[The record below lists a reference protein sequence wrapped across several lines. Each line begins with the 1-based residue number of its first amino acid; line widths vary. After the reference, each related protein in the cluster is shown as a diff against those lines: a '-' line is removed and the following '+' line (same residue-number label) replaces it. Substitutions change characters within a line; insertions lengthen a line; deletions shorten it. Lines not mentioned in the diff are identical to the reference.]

1 MCNQNKIDSVE
12 RSDFICASFE
22 NRVRQPRIDEQ
33 NFSARRYHLEGR
45 LAVPSEL
52 RVHDLHETE
61 KHWFG
66 KGDEHGALRHPA
78 TDVSSFVINSTFDIR
93 HFTYVCPLMDH
104 EHAHQHL
111 SATDPR
117 MAALIARSR
126 RYEIKPSVAI
136 RPFDALAESIA
147 YQQLSGKAA
156 ATIFGRVRALFPK
169 RKWLD
174 PEQLLATPDDTLRG
188 AGLSRAKTAA
198 LKDLAAK
205 TIDGTVPSG
214 RALLRMSDDEIIA
227 RLTQVRGIGRWT
239 VEMLLLFDL
248 GRPDV
253 WPVDDY
259 GVRKGFTKT
268 FGRRKLPTPKQL
280 VKIGEKWRPY
290 RSVAAWYFWR
300 ALDQP
305 EKLQS

>member
-1 MCNQNKIDSVE
+1 
-12 RSDFICASFE
+12 
-22 NRVRQPRIDEQ
+22 
-33 NFSARRYHLEGR
+33 
-45 LAVPSEL
+45 
-52 RVHDLHETE
+52 
-61 KHWFG
+61 
-66 KGDEHGALRHPA
+66 
-78 TDVSSFVINSTFDIR
+78 
-93 HFTYVCPLMDH
+93 
-104 EHAHQHL
+104 
-111 SATDPR
+111 
-117 MAALIARSR
+117 MAELIARSR
-126 RYEIKPSVAI
+126 RYNITPAVSI

-156 ATIFGRVRALFPK
+156 ATIFGRVRALYPK

-174 PEQLLATPDDTLRG
+174 PEQLLATPDETLRA

-214 RALLRMSDDEIIA
+214 RALIRMSDDEIIM
-227 RLTQVRGIGRWT
+227 RLTTVRGIGRWT

-259 GVRKGFTKT
+259 GVRKGFAKT

-280 VKIGEKWRPY
+280 MKFGEKWRPY

-300 ALDQP
+300 ALDAP
-305 EKLQS
+305 EKTNRFDS